1 MEGHPPKI
9 AVLIPCYNEEYAIS
23 KVVADFKS
31 ALPEATVY
39 VYDNNST
46 DRTAELALQAGAVV
60 RCEPRQGKGN
70 VVRRMFREVQ
80 ADCYLMVDG
89 DGTYDPADAA
99 AMAQMV
105 LNEQVDMVVGDRLST
120 TYFKENK
127 RPFHNMGNRMVRY
140 LINRFWRNDIRDI
153 MSGYRAFSR
162 RFVKLFPVMT
172 QNFEIETEM
181 TIHALDKQFDIR
193 TIPSKYSDREAG
205 ESKLNTWKDGIKVL
219 KTIFKL
225 FMEYRPLPFFSI
237 IALLLILIAVILF
250 IPILTEFFKTGLV
263 PRFPTLICAGFLAI
277 TGIMS
282 FFTGLCLH
290 IIIKKDRKNYE
301 LKVIRFEEEKHFE
314 GSAKN

>member
-1 MEGHPPKI
+1 MEGHSRKI

-46 DRTAELALQAGAVV
+46 DRTVEIALQAGAIV
-60 RCEPRQGKGN
+60 RHEPRQGKGN

-99 AMAQMV
+99 TMAQMV

-205 ESKLNTWKDGIKVL
+205 ESKLNTWKDGVKVL
-219 KTIFKL
+219 KTILKL
-225 FMEYRPLPFFSI
+225 FINNKPLMFFTALAAITLLVAIVALIPVFGEYF
-237 IALLLILIAVILF
+237 
-250 IPILTEFFKTGLV
+250 ETGLV
-263 PRFPTLICAGFLAI
+263 PRFPTLFVGCMLIILSFLFLAV
-277 TGIMS
+277 
-282 FFTGLCLH
+282 GLILKFMNLRH
-290 IIIKKDRKNYE
+290 KQLVQLMRNAIK
-301 LKVIRFEEEKHFE
+301 
-314 GSAKN
+314 